1 MEVKEESKEEL
12 IWEVDITIFSLKL
25 VPDAKEKV
33 KLSEENVTFVN
44 PKRLFQELKNL
55 L

>member
-33 KLSEENVTFVN
+33 KLLEENVTFVN
-44 PKRLFQELKNL
+44 LKKSFQELKNL